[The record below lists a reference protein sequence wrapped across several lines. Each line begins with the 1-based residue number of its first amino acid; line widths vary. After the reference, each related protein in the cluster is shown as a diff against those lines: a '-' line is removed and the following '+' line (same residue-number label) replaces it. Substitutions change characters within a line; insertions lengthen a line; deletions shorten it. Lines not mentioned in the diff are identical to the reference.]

1 MMPADPSFI
10 STRHSA
16 QGFRVKESVV
26 LEEYGSVGEWENGS
40 VGVRNAHTPILPHPH
55 SLPRR
60 HAMKNLARLLV
71 ILSILTLVGCSK
83 QPKPSGRITIAVI
96 PKGTMHEFWKTV
108 HAGAVKASKELDVDI
123 IWKGPMKE
131 DDRDAQIAVVE
142 DFISKGVSG
151 IALAPLD
158 DMALRAPVANA
169 TRSGIPVVIFDSG
182 LQGSDFMSFVATDN
196 HKGGQI
202 AGDYMAK
209 LLGDKG
215 SVMMLRYNEGSNSTM
230 QREKGFLDAIAR
242 HAGIKVVSS
251 NQYGGVTTESAYK
264 AGENLLSRFKDV
276 DGIFCPNESTT
287 FGMLRALQD
296 GGYAG
301 KVKFVGF
308 DASQQLIDGMKKGQI
323 DGLVLQDPMFMGYMA
338 VKTVVQSIRGAQV
351 ENRIDTGAKLVTPEN
366 MDTPEMKALLRPD
379 LDKWLK

>member
-1 MMPADPSFI
+1 
-10 STRHSA
+10 
-16 QGFRVKESVV
+16 
-26 LEEYGSVGEWENGS
+26 
-40 VGVRNAHTPILPHPH
+40 
-55 SLPRR
+55 
-60 HAMKNLARLLV
+60 MKNLAKMLV
-71 ILSILTLVGCSK
+71 IVSIVMLAGCSK
-83 QPKPSGRITIAVI
+83 QQKSSGRLTIAVI

-158 DMALRAPVANA
+158 DMALRSPVANA
-169 TRSGIPVVIFDSG
+169 SRSGIPVVIFDSG
-182 LQGSDFMSFVATDN
+182 LRGSDFISFVATDN
-196 HKGGQI
+196 YKGGQI

-209 LLGDKG
+209 LLNGTG

-264 AGENLLSRFKDV
+264 AGENLLSRFKKGDTIGV
-276 DGIFCPNESTT
+276 AGIFCPNESTT

-323 DGLVLQDPMFMGYMA
+323 QGLVLQNPMFMGYTA
-338 VKTVVQSIRGAQV
+338 VKTIVQSIRGTQV
-351 ENRIDTGAKLVTPEN
+351 EKQIDTGAKLVTPEN
-366 MDTPEMKALLRPD
+366 MDTPEMKELLHPD
-379 LDKWLK
+379 LGKWLGSK